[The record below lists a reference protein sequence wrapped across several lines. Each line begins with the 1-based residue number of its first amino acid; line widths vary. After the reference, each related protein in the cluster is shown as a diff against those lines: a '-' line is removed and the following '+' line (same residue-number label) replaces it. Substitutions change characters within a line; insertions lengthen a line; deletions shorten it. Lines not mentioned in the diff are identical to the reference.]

1 MFEIINDDCLIVMQ
15 SISDKSIDMVCT
27 DPPYGINFMG
37 KDWDKA
43 LPNPDVWSECFR
55 ILKPGGSAVVMSG
68 ARLDCLWR
76 VCQDLELAGFELA
89 QTAFFWM
96 YNTGFP
102 KGTDLSKAA
111 DERAGRER
119 EVAREQRNPRH
130 SYGFNKN
137 HVNPYHGGIDRRGD
151 YPEMISASATGIAK
165 ELDGWFTKGK
175 VKPAV
180 EVIIWAR
187 KPRSESSELDNMVEH
202 GVGGVNCGDCMLP
215 PEKGNAAEVDQ
226 KSRFPANLIVTDNS
240 IGEDSRFFSIDTW
253 AKENGY
259 SEDWADVADSG
270 ILNIKKPSRAEKEEG
285 CELLDEKFSGM
296 SNGAQIHGEG
306 YDKGQGIG
314 LNRVTKKKNHHPTCK
329 PVKLMAFL
337 INFLTKKG
345 QTVLDPFCGSGT
357 TGVACIQSKRNFIGV
372 EIEREYVKIANARCK
387 STLMNINKQQV
398 LDV

>member
-1 MFEIINDDCLIVMQ
+1 MFEIINNDCLIGM
-15 SISDKSIDMVCT
+15 SPISEKSIDMICT

-76 VCQDLELAGFELA
+76 MCQDLELAGFELA
-89 QTAFFWM
+89 QTAFFWT

-102 KGTDLSKAA
+102 KGTNLSKAA
-111 DERAGRER
+111 IESNE
-119 EVAREQRNPRH
+119 
-130 SYGFNKN
+130 
-137 HVNPYHGGIDRRGD
+137 
-151 YPEMISASATGIAK
+151 PEYITK

-187 KPRSESSELDNMVEH
+187 KPISESSEFNNMALH

-215 PEKGNAAEVDQ
+215 FDGDEWEYPAGEGGVSGYHIHSKQFRVDNPIKANPKG
-226 KSRFPANLIVTDNS
+226 RFPANLIVTDDS

-259 SEDWADVADSG
+259 SEDWVDVADSG

-285 CELLDEKFSGM
+285 CELLDGKFSGM

-306 YDKGQGIG
+306 YDKGQAIG
-314 LNRVTKKKNHHPTCK
+314 LNRVIKKKNHHPTCK

-337 INFLTKKG
+337 VNFLTKKG

-357 TGVACIQSKRNFIGV
+357 TGVACMQSRRNFIGF
-372 EIEREYVKIANARCK
+372 EINTEYVEIANARCENA
-387 STLMNINKQQV
+387 LRNINKQQSLGV
-398 LDV
+398 

>member
-1 MFEIINDDCLIVMQ
+1 MIFNIKAIDCLHGMRQ
-15 SISDKSIDMVCT
+15 KPDASIDMVCT

-55 ILKPGGSAVVMSG
+55 LLKPGGSAVVMSG

-76 VCQDLELAGFELA
+76 MCQDLELAGFELA
-89 QTAFFWM
+89 QTAFFWT

-102 KGTDLSKAA
+102 KGTNLSKAA
-111 DERAGRER
+111 ND
-119 EVAREQRNPRH
+119 
-130 SYGFNKN
+130 KN
-137 HVNPYHGGIDRRGD
+137 ESEYI
-151 YPEMISASATGIAK
+151 TK

-202 GVGGVNCGDCMLP
+202 GVGGVNCGSCMLP
-215 PEKGNAAEVDQ
+215 FDGDEWEYPAGQGDVSGYHIHSKQFRVDNPIKANPKG
-226 KSRFPANLIVTDNS
+226 RFPANLIVTDDS

-259 SEDWADVADSG
+259 SEDWVDVADSG
-270 ILNIKKPSRAEKEEG
+270 ILNIKKPSRLEKEEG

-345 QTVLDPFCGSGT
+345 QTILDPFCGSGT
-357 TGVACIQSKRNFIGV
+357 TGVACMQSKRNFIGFDID
-372 EIEREYVKIANARCK
+372 EQYVKIALARCLYANKK
-387 STLMNINKQQV
+387 SPS
-398 LDV
+398 